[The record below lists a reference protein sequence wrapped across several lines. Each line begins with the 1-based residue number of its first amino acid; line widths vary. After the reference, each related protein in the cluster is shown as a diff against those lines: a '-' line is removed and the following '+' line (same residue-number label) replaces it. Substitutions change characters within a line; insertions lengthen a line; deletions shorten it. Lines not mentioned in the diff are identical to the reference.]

1 MTELWLQQSSIEI
14 LGTLG
19 LQSTSSTKV
28 LSTFKLL
35 LILVWSF
42 SVVWFGHMFKI
53 LWSSGFYLFGCLV
66 SVYGPHLGK
75 KGWESERNTPIFE
88 VWF

>member
-19 LQSTSSTKV
+19 LQSSTKV
-28 LSTFKLL
+28 LSTLKLL
-35 LILVWSF
+35 LILVLWSF
-42 SVVWFGHMFKI
+42 SVVWFGRMVKI
-53 LWSSGFYLFGCLV
+53 LWSSGFYLFSCLV